1 MASALSSSWFP
12 YVVIVLC
19 VVGVAALIRWPPLGL
34 AALIAGNLLAPVA
47 VSTGTQTDLNFT
59 ILFLPVLL
67 IIGFVQLVRRGD
79 WGRLVSRPVLP
90 VFALAATAVL
100 SFGIVN
106 YTSSVF
112 AFSIGNPPWLA
123 HAQMAPLPAQLGG
136 VAVFILSAGTFFL
149 AANEIRDVGWLQAV
163 TWLFLGLAGLYL
175 TKRLVPDVAA
185 VTGVVFQKGADGSLF
200 WTWLVALAFSQA
212 LLNRSLRFP
221 LRLVLVCVVAAAF
234 YVGLVESRDWL
245 SGWMPPLLA
254 AFAILWLGAPRVA
267 LVATLVA
274 FVATAVKTPSVVGLV
289 MSGDNQYSLTTR
301 LAAWRVLA
309 DIARSSPIFGLGPS
323 NYYHCTPLL
332 SILGWH
338 VHFSSH
344 NTYVDILLQTG
355 LLGLACFLWFA
366 WEVGRIGW
374 KLRTRGSAGFAH
386 AYTIGALGGLVGT
399 LAAGML
405 GDWVLPFVY
414 NVTLSGLRASVLG
427 WIFLGGLVAL
437 ERMTPPES
445 RQL

>member
-1 MASALSSSWFP
+1 MASALSSSWLP
-12 YVVIVLC
+12 YVVILLC

-34 AALIAGNLLAPVA
+34 AALIPGNLVAPVA

-59 ILFLPVLL
+59 VLFLPVLL
-67 IIGFVQLVRRGD
+67 IVGFVELVRRGE
-79 WGRLVSRPVLP
+79 WGTLVSRPVLP
-90 VFALAATAVL
+90 ALALAATAVV

-106 YTSSVF
+106 CTSLVF
-112 AFSIGNPPWLA
+112 AFSVGNQPWIVY
-123 HAQMAPLPAQLGG
+123 AQMAPLPAQLGG
-136 VAVFILSAGTFFL
+136 VAVFILSAGAFFL
-149 AANEIRDVGWLQAV
+149 AANEIRHVGWLQAL

-175 TKRLVPDVAA
+175 TKRLVPGVAA

-212 LLNRSLRFP
+212 LLNRSLSFP
-221 LRLVLVCVVAAAF
+221 VRLALGCVVAAAF

-245 SGWMPPLLA
+245 SGWMPPLFA
-254 AFAILWLGAPRVA
+254 AFVILWLGVPRVA
-267 LVATLVA
+267 LVATLA
-274 FVATAVKTPSVVGLV
+274 GAAASAVKVHAIAGLV
-289 MSGDNQYSLTTR
+289 MSGDNQYSLMTR

-309 DIARSSPIFGLGPS
+309 DIARASPIFGLGPS

-344 NTYVDILLQTG
+344 NTYMDILLQTG
-355 LLGLACFLWFA
+355 LLGLGCFLWFA
-366 WEVGRIGW
+366 WNVGRIGW
-374 KLRTRGSAGFAH
+374 KLRTRVSAGFAH
-386 AYTIGALGGLVGT
+386 AYSIGALGGLVGT

-445 RQL
+445 SQL

>member
-1 MASALSSSWFP
+1 MASAISPSWLP
-12 YVVIVLC
+12 YVLILLC
-19 VVGVAALIRWPPLGL
+19 VVGVAVLVRWPPLGL
-34 AALIAGNLLAPVA
+34 AALIAGSLVAPVA
-47 VSTGTQTDLNFT
+47 VPTGTQTDLNFT
-59 ILFLPVLL
+59 VLFLPVLL
-67 IIGFVQLVRRGD
+67 IVGFVQLVRRGD

-90 VFALAATAVL
+90 VLALAVTAVL

-106 YTSSVF
+106 YTSLVF

-123 HAQMAPLPAQLGG
+123 DAQMAPLPAQLGG
-136 VAVFILSAGTFFL
+136 LAVFILSAGAFFL
-149 AANEIRDVGWLQAV
+149 AANEIRDVSWLQAL

-175 TKRLVPDVAA
+175 AKRLVPGVAD
-185 VTGVVFQKGADGSLF
+185 VTGQVFQKGADGSLF

-212 LLNRSLRFP
+212 LLNRSLSFP
-221 LRLVLVCVVAAAF
+221 VRLALGCVVSAAF
-234 YVGLVESRDWL
+234 YVGLVEGRDWL

-254 AFAILWLGAPRVA
+254 VLAILWLGAPRVA
-267 LVATLVA
+267 LVATLAGVA
-274 FVATAVKTPSVVGLV
+274 AMAVKVDTIAGLV
-289 MSGDNQYSLTTR
+289 MNGDNQYSLTTR
-301 LAAWRVLA
+301 LAAWRVLT

-323 NYYHCTPLL
+323 NYYHCTPLV

-344 NTYVDILLQTG
+344 NTYMDILLQTG
-355 LLGLACFLWFA
+355 LLGLGCFLWFA
-366 WEVGRIGW
+366 WDVGRIGW
-374 KLRTRGSAGFAH
+374 KLRTRFSTGFAH
-386 AYTIGALGGLVGT
+386 AYTIGALGGLAGI
-399 LAAGML
+399 LAAAML